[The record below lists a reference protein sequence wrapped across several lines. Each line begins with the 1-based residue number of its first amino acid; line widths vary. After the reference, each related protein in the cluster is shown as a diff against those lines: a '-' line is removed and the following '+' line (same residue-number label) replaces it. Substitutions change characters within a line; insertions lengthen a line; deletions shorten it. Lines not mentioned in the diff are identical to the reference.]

1 MYKKRRISHYI
12 KINKKKLK
20 ELKREAA
27 KKIEEKDIRTYLAF
41 IRIRYRKYKSKE
53 ELQEMQNEEEEEDYK
68 GDIRQYIFINDYEKA
83 EEFKEELQKY
93 IPKFF
98 NDNVGDVAKTLAM
111 EGDEQDL
118 KNVKRSF
125 YGFVGFDV
133 FDLKRHKYNEDEYNI
148 YTDYDVEGE
157 QLEELLR
164 ELGYTL
170 ESEFNKRLRQEGLKR
185 NQKLQKNL
193 LRNEIRLDY
202 DFTDEDLLMDTLK
215 ENIKEIK
222 KGMKYIRVR
231 RTNKGYHVYVGKK
244 RQIRGLR
251 IYRIQKKLGSDEI
264 REELNE
270 YLEEKTGFY
279 QNILFKLKHKI
290 AYAAKKDKY
299 LIVYTSK
306 EAPAPFVAKKIK
318 KALGVK
324 L

>member
-1 MYKKRRISHYI
+1 MYSYI
-12 KINKKKLK
+12 KIGKKKLK
-20 ELKREAA
+20 EFKRKAA
-27 KKIEEKDIRTYLAF
+27 KKIEEKEIKTYLAF
-41 IRIRYRKYKSKE
+41 IRIRYRRYKSKE
-53 ELQEMQNEEEEEDYK
+53 ELQEIGMQNEEEEEYK

-83 EEFKEELQKY
+83 EAFKEELQKF

-98 NDNVGDVAKTLAM
+98 SDNIEDVAKTLEAI
-111 EGDEQDL
+111 EGEELDL
-118 KNVKRSF
+118 ENVKKSF
-125 YGFVGFDV
+125 YAVVGFDV
-133 FDLKRHKYNEDEYNI
+133 FDLKRYKYNEDEYNI
-148 YTDYDVEGE
+148 YTDYDVENE
-157 QLEELLR
+157 QLEELLK

-170 ESEFNKRLRQEGLKR
+170 ESEFSKYLRHVGLKR
-185 NQKLQKNL
+185 NLKLQKNL

-231 RTNKGYHVYVGKK
+231 RTKKGYHVYVGKK
-244 RQIRGLR
+244 REIRGLK

-290 AYAAKKDKY
+290 AYATKKDKY

-306 EAPAPFVAKKIK
+306 EAPAPFVVKKIK
-318 KALGVK
+318 KVLGVNYEK
-324 L
+324 